1 MTFGNILAFRVA
13 APLANAIHRLRA
25 LLHGALLK
33 LVLVWASESIV
44 CSGNRDL
51 VRSASLVQVS
61 IRLVSA
67 LRIAVPGSDTVNRL
81 GTLLSGALLKIVLKR
96 TGITTVGSSNRN
108 SVCSALLVHVVFL
121 VVLA

>member
-1 MTFGNILAFRVA
+1 MTFRNILAFRVA
-13 APLANAIHRLRA
+13 APLANTIHRLRA

-33 LVLVWASESIV
+33 LILVWASESII
-44 CSGNRDL
+44 CSSNGDL

-61 IRLVSA
+61 IRLMST
-67 LRIAVPGSDTVNRL
+67 LRITVPGSDTVDRL
-81 GTLLSGALLKIVLKR
+81 GTALSGALLKIVLKR

-108 SVCSALLVHVVFL
+108 SIRSALLVHVVFL

>member
-1 MTFGNILAFRVA
+1 MTFRNILAFRVA

-44 CSGNRDL
+44 CSSNRDF
-51 VRSASLVQVS
+51 VGSASLVQVS
-61 IRLVSA
+61 IRLMSA

-81 GTLLSGALLKIVLKR
+81 GALLSGALLKIILKR
-96 TGITTVGSSNRN
+96 TGITVVGSSNRN
-108 SVCSALLVHVVFL
+108 SVRSALLVHVVFL